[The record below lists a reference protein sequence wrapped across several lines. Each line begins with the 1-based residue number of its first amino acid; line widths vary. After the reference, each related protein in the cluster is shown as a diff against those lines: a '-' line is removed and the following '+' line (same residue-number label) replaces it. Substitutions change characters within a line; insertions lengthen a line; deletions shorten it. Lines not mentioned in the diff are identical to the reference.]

1 MARVILLTGGN
12 LGDVRATLAG
22 ARLKLAERVG
32 AETAASSLWE
42 SPPWGFEAPEQFLN
56 QVLIFET
63 ALEPEHVLDICQQI
77 ERELGRNRAAEAVE
91 KASSGA
97 AYSSRPIDID
107 IIFYGDEVIDDERL
121 TVPHPLLAEREFAL
135 QPLAEIMRRHRH
147 PVTGVTV
154 GEMLGALHK

>member
-1 MARVILLTGGN
+1 MARVVLLTGGN

-77 ERELGRNRAAEAVE
+77 EREAGGSVRERQTVSQPEPDARPEPVVIRPQGRIMKRWAGSTVRVP
-91 KASSGA
+91 SIS
-97 AYSSRPIDID
+97 
-107 IIFYGDEVIDDERL
+107 IFFFM
-121 TVPHPLLAEREFAL
+121 T
-135 QPLAEIMRRHRH
+135 
-147 PVTGVTV
+147 TG
-154 GEMLGALHK
+154 

>member
-77 ERELGRNRAAEAVE
+77 EREAGRIRPRAADGV
-91 KASSGA
+91 GITTGNRMPGR
-97 AYSSRPIDID
+97 SR
-107 IIFYGDEVIDDERL
+107 L
-121 TVPHPLLAEREFAL
+121 
-135 QPLAEIMRRHRH
+135 
-147 PVTGVTV
+147 
-154 GEMLGALHK
+154 

>member
-1 MARVILLTGGN
+1 MARVVLLTGGN

-77 ERELGRNRAAEAVE
+77 EREAGRPADH
-91 KASSGA
+91 
-97 AYSSRPIDID
+97 SSRESRTLDLD
-107 IIFYGDEVIDDERL
+107 IILFGDAVIDTPEL
-121 TVPHPLLAEREFAL
+121 KVPHPRAQIRRFVLEPLSELLPAARFPDSGRKIEEC
-135 QPLAEIMRRHRH
+135 
-147 PVTGVTV
+147 
-154 GEMLGALHK
+154 LGILPPEV

>member
-1 MARVILLTGGN
+1 MARVVLLTGGN

-77 ERELGRNRAAEAVE
+77 EREAGRSVRERQTV
-91 KASSGA
+91 SVSQPGTGA
-97 AYSSRPIDID
+97 RP
-107 IIFYGDEVIDDERL
+107 EPVVIR
-121 TVPHPLLAEREFAL
+121 P
-135 QPLAEIMRRHRH
+135 Q
-147 PVTGVTV
+147 G
-154 GEMLGALHK
+154 GS

>member
-77 ERELGRNRAAEAVE
+77 EREAGRPADH
-91 KASSGA
+91 
-97 AYSSRPIDID
+97 SSRESRTLDLD
-107 IIFYGDEVIDDERL
+107 IILFGDAVIDTPEL
-121 TVPHPLLAEREFAL
+121 KVPHPRAQIRRFVLEPLSELLPAARFPDSGRKIEEC
-135 QPLAEIMRRHRH
+135 
-147 PVTGVTV
+147 
-154 GEMLGALHK
+154 LGILPPEV

>member
-22 ARLKLAERVG
+22 CPAQTCGARGSRNGCLFAL
-32 AETAASSLWE
+32 E

-77 ERELGRNRAAEAVE
+77 EREAGRIRPRAADGVGITTGTGCQAGAGCNKTAGADHEAM
-91 KASSGA
+91 GRQ
-97 AYSSRPIDID
+97 YGSRTLDID
-107 IIFYGDEVIDDERL
+107 ILFYDDRVIEYAPADGSSSADAAARFRIAS
-121 TVPHPLLAEREFAL
+121 PL
-135 QPLAEIMRRHRH
+135 
-147 PVTGVTV
+147 
-154 GEMLGALHK
+154 